1 MFTEHCSGRNCLP
14 DQVPVQRGRPN
25 QPGVPTRVARHRLSV
40 RRVQREGGV
49 DRQPPTLCWLQ
60 RVVNY
65 FYLSLYTKSSRLLL
79 LLPLITIYQLT
90 GGRRFQDWKLHTW
103 GEVLATLVKTEHRVA
118 GTWNWPAGNVMIDHQ
133 SQLNHLSCFPN
144 IAIPL
149 CFNND
154 WKLNSF
160 SSNDIFIRR
169 SDTPHVLVAPQ
180 YLFSPHDG
188 LATLLWKIVEDY
200 HSDAFTSYII

>member
-1 MFTEHCSGRNCLP
+1 MFREESSPRSSSSTTWATESAWSADTGCSP
-14 DQVPVQRGRPN
+14 SAQRP
-25 QPGVPTRVARHRLSV
+25 PSATR
-40 RRVQREGGV
+40 GGSG
-49 DRQPPTLCWLQ
+49 PPASHLVLT
-60 RVVNY
+60 
-65 FYLSLYTKSSRLLL
+65 TESSRLL

-90 GGRRFQDWKLHTW
+90 GGRRFQDWKLLSW
-103 GEVLATLVKTEHRVA
+103 SEALATLVRLWLEL
-118 GTWNWPAGNVMIDHQ
+118 GIGPAMIDHQ
-133 SQLNHLSCFPN
+133 SHINHFSCFPN

-188 LATLLWKIVEDY
+188 LATLLCKIVEDY